1 MDGEGTGTDA
11 PARTAARVRPRRQ
24 LSLRS
29 VLLVLAVVP
38 TIAVVALWAMN
49 AVQLYD
55 NWHTANEQNTA
66 GKSGAVPI
74 VAVFYNLQSER
85 QLSAAAIAN
94 PGAYRSQLTK
104 QRQATDASIASLQ
117 AMAGS
122 SPGGMVGNFLAAT
135 PGVGELPG
143 YRAAM
148 DKGSAGQQQ
157 TYDNYTGVIAE
168 DLQLFNSYFNVNVS
182 NLVSLGRPVLP
193 AQWGLEMIS
202 RENAIFTAG
211 TVSGHLTSSQR
222 LQISQ
227 LIGAEQYLYQNQ
239 VIPLMPAQY
248 AQMYQGVLAGSA
260 WKQKTAVEN
269 AVLSAPTDG
278 NGHSAVSSQ
287 AGKEWQQATGALV
300 PQLNQLGTTYGGG
313 IIAVSAS
320 RLDDLL
326 STLITNTAVGAG
338 AVLLV
343 IGISIR
349 LTLVLRRRIFALRN
363 AASDLQTRLPELV
376 DRLGRGETVDL
387 DAELPE
393 IDHGSDELGAL
404 GQALNQARTTSLE
417 TAVRQAEQ
425 YRGFERL
432 LQRIARRTQLLI
444 GMQMKRLGEME
455 RRHEDAEVLEGLFD
469 LDHLAARL
477 RRYEENLVILGGG
490 QPQRRWRKPVLLLDV
505 LRSAQGEVQ
514 DYRRIRIETE
524 GQTLLSERAVGPM
537 VHVLAELM
545 ENAVTFSKPPSPVEV
560 SAARVGRGL
569 AIEIED
575 RGMGMD
581 PEQYAE
587 ANQLMVAPPRMD
599 VISRADDARLG
610 LYVVARLAANLGL
623 KVELRPSSFGG
634 TRVVVLIP
642 PELIAKDPVQE
653 VPNGYAPAPPQL
665 SVIED
670 PGSEAAGSDYSDYPD
685 DPYAAP
691 RSGGFGEPAGPH
703 AYPAEQQEVFARP
716 LIGPWIAPSAP
727 AAAAPAPPPRLEPL
741 PKRVRQASLAAG
753 LQEPPPRYDDGPYA
767 APSAQPLPRRGGEPR
782 RSGAAV
788 GAFQRQSRLA
798 RLANDPD
805 HHSNHHPSP
814 GHDRTRKEDGR

>member
-1 MDGEGTGTDA
+1 MDGAGSSNDTRAG
-11 PARTAARVRPRRQ
+11 TAARRGSARQ
-24 LSLRS
+24 LSLRTI
-29 VLLVLAVVP
+29 LLILAVVP
-38 TIAVVALWAMN
+38 TIAVIVLWAMSS
-49 AVQLYD
+49 VQVYD
-55 NWHTANEQNTA
+55 NWHTANDEYTA

-74 VAVFYNLQSER
+74 MTLFYDLQAER

-94 PGAYRSQLTK
+94 PGAYRTQLAT
-104 QRQATDASIASLQ
+104 QRQATDAAIVTLRAT
-117 AMAGS
+117 AGS
-122 SPGGMVGNFLAAT
+122 SAGSMGGNFLALN
-135 PGVGELPG
+135 PGAGELPG
-143 YRAAM
+143 YRTAM
-148 DKGSAGQQQ
+148 DKGTAGQQQ
-157 TYDNYTGVIAE
+157 TYDNYTGIIAAGY
-168 DLQLFNSYFNVNVS
+168 QLFTNSFSVDVPR
-182 NLVSLGRPVLP
+182 LVALGRPVMP
-193 AQWGLEMIS
+193 AQWALEMIS

-211 TVSGHLTSSQR
+211 QVSGHLTSGQR
-222 LQISQ
+222 LQLSQ
-227 LIGAEQYLYQNQ
+227 LIGTEQYLYGNQ

-248 AQMYQGVLAGSA
+248 AQMYQGVLSGSV

-269 AVLSAPTDG
+269 TVLSAPTDG
-278 NGHSAVSSQ
+278 SGRSEVSSQ
-287 AGKEWQQATGALV
+287 VGKEWQQAAGALV
-300 PQLNQLGTTYGGG
+300 PRLNQLGSAYG
-313 IIAVSAS
+313 AQTLTLSAS
-320 RLDDLL
+320 ELDGLM
-326 STLITNTAVGAG
+326 TKVITTSAVGAV

-343 IGISIR
+343 MGISIR

-363 AASDLQTRLPELV
+363 AARDLQTRLPDLV
-376 DRLGRGETVDL
+376 DRLGRGEMVDL

-393 IDHGSDELGAL
+393 IDHGSDELGSL
-404 GQALNQARTTSLE
+404 GQALNQARTTALE

-524 GQTLLSERAVGPM
+524 GQTMLSERAVGPM

-642 PELIAKDPVQE
+642 PELIAEERRPVQE
-653 VPNGYAPAPPQL
+653 VPNGYAPPPPQL

-670 PGSEAAGSDYSDYPD
+670 PGSEAPGSDYLD
-685 DPYAAP
+685 DPYGGP
-691 RSGGFGEPAGPH
+691 GSGGFAEPVGPH
-703 AYPAEQQEVFARP
+703 AYSEEQNTFARP
-716 LIGPWIAPSAP
+716 LIGPWIEPSAP

-753 LQEPPPRYDDGPYA
+753 LQEPPPRYDEGPYT
-767 APSAQPLPRRGGEPR
+767 APAAQPLPRRSGEPR

-798 RLANDPD
+798 RLATDSD
-805 HHSNHHPSP
+805 HHPTHHPSP